1 MDLRKAYYL
10 VGFLIVLAIVVFF
23 GSLHVPTLSAK
34 STESL
39 MGVHAID
46 TTNIR
51 TIQWK
56 HYYAVNSGEINV
68 NKRSFYYARVKNM
81 FIEAGFPTDEA
92 TVYAEIPSVESDW
105 NCRAISKSGARGLWQ
120 FMPSTAKEYG
130 LSAEELFDPALS
142 TRIAINHIR
151 DLDSL
156 MNHDVAKVLFSY
168 NAGLG
173 LVNSQ
178 LSAYKTNNVWL
189 VPFSSTETYHFA
201 PKVLGAYLHMN
212 N

>member
-1 MDLRKAYYL
+1 MATRKVYY
-10 VGFLIVLAIVVFF
+10 FLGIVVSFIVIA
-23 GSLHVPTLSAK
+23 LNVWLAPLPAM
-34 STESL
+34 STESIK
-39 MGVHAID
+39 GVHAAD

-51 TIQWK
+51 TEQWR
-56 HYYAVNSGEINV
+56 HYYTVNTKAINLS
-68 NKRSFYYARVKNM
+68 KRNFYYARVKNM
-81 FIEAGFPTDEA
+81 FIEAGFPANEA
-92 TVYAEIPSVESDW
+92 AVYAEIPSVESNW
-105 NCRAISKSGARGLWQ
+105 NCRIVSASGARGLWQ
-120 FMPSTAKEYG
+120 FMPRTAKEYG

-178 LSAYKTNNVWL
+178 LLTYKTNNVWL
-189 VPFSSTETYHFA
+189 IPFSSTETYHFA
-201 PKVLGAYLHMN
+201 PKVLGAYLRMN

>member
-10 VGFLIVLAIVVFF
+10 LGFLFIVAIAVFT
-23 GSLHVPTLSAK
+23 GSIYAPNLSAK
-34 STESL
+34 STES
-39 MGVHAID
+39 MQGVHAID

-51 TIQWK
+51 TTQWK
-56 HYYAVNSGEINV
+56 HYYTVNTKEINV
-68 NKRSFYYARVKNM
+68 SKRSFYYARIKNM
-81 FIEAGFPTDEA
+81 FVEAGFPPDEA
-92 TVYAEIPSVESDW
+92 AIYAEIPSVESNW
-105 NCRAISKSGARGLWQ
+105 NCRALSPMGARGLWQ
-120 FMPSTAKEYG
+120 LMPRTAKEYG
-130 LSAEELFDPALS
+130 LSEGDLLDPALS

-156 MNHDVAKVLFSY
+156 MGHDVAKVLFSY

-178 LSAYKTNNVWL
+178 LSIYKTNNVWL